1 MCKCPGAKGVN
12 EGTDVGEGH
21 KSQEPELVEAGLEYT
36 HPTVKEAAALT
47 LTLNNEAPNGVSA
60 TRVDKEAVPWG

>member
-1 MCKCPGAKGVN
+1 M
-12 EGTDVGEGH
+12 GEGH

-47 LTLNNEAPNGVSA
+47 LTLNSEAPNGVSA
-60 TRVDKEAVPWG
+60 TRVDKEAVPRG